1 MSAMEEI
8 QDRAD
13 NIMENIMVKE
23 SELAEIKKE
32 AEKAEIEKKALE
44 ATSNKMLDEKQLLE
58 TDILKLVEDKEKMEN
73 SIKVQEQEVVKYVGQ
88 LFSHILGQL
97 FLMVFLATKML
108 VLIGH

>member
-1 MSAMEEI
+1 MMSAMEEI
-8 QDRAD
+8 QERAD

-23 SELAEIKKE
+23 GELAEIKKK

-88 LFSHILGQL
+88 LF
-97 FLMVFLATKML
+97 LMVFIFISTKML